1 MKVTAVPYLVLILMG
16 AAWGLSIPLTKITVS
31 TGYGQFGLI
40 FWQFVIAVIVLGF
53 VSIARRKKP
62 IFEQKTI
69 SLFTVLALLG
79 TIFPN
84 SASYVATYYLPAS
97 FIAILIATV
106 PMFSYPIAMI
116 VGLEKIDLRRILGI
130 FIGFSGVIVLTAPE
144 ASFPD
149 RHLLIFVP
157 LALLAPFFYAIEGNY
172 VDKYGTAGQDPIQT
186 FTGASIL
193 GTFMILPI
201 TVSTGQWIDPFQ
213 PWPLQNY
220 THLASSLCH
229 AFAYCAYVW
238 LVSRSGAVF
247 TAQTAYF
254 VTAWGV
260 VWSILILDEEMSQ
273 YLWVSIF
280 TLFIGMF
287 LVLPKNN
294 NIESKDSIK
303 APD

>member
-1 MKVTAVPYLVLILMG
+1 MNVSLIPYIILILMG

-31 TGYGQFGLI
+31 IGYGQFGLI

-53 VSIARRKKP
+53 VLIVRRKRP
-62 IFEQKTI
+62 LFERKTI
-69 SLFTVLALLG
+69 FLFTVLALLG

-106 PMFSYPIAMI
+106 PMFSFPIAMLI
-116 VGLEKIDLRRILGI
+116 GLEKKDFRRISGL
-130 FIGFSGVIVLTAPE
+130 FIGLIGVVILTGPE

-149 RHLLIFVP
+149 RHLLIFIP

-193 GTFMILPI
+193 GTFLILPVTI
-201 TVSTGQWIDPFQ
+201 STGQWIDPFQ
-213 PWPLQNY
+213 PWPIENY
-220 THLASSLCH
+220 THVASSCCH

-238 LVSRSGAVF
+238 LVSRAGAVF
-247 TAQTAYF
+247 TAQVAYF

-260 VWSILILDEEMSQ
+260 AWSILILGEETSRH
-273 YLWVSIF
+273 LWLSVAF
-280 TLFIGMF
+280 MFFGMF

-294 NIESKDSIK
+294 RVKTKSNVRVH
-303 APD
+303 

>member
-1 MKVTAVPYLVLILMG
+1 MPYIILILMG

-53 VSIARRKKP
+53 VLIVRRKRP
-62 IFEQKTI
+62 LFERKTI
-69 SLFTVLALLG
+69 FLFIVLALLG

-106 PMFSYPIAMI
+106 PMFSFPIAMLM
-116 VGLEKIDLRRILGI
+116 GLEKKDFRRISGL
-130 FIGFSGVIVLTAPE
+130 FIGLLGVVILTGPE

-149 RHLLIFVP
+149 RHLLIFIP

-186 FTGASIL
+186 FTGASI
-193 GTFMILPI
+193 F
-201 TVSTGQWIDPFQ
+201 V
-213 PWPLQNY
+213 
-220 THLASSLCH
+220 ASSCCH

-238 LVSRSGAVF
+238 LVSRAGAVF
-247 TAQTAYF
+247 TAQVAYF

-260 VWSILILDEEMSQ
+260 VWSILILGEETSR
-273 YLWVSIF
+273 YLWLSLAF
-280 TLFIGMF
+280 MFFGMF

-294 NIESKDSIK
+294 RVKTKSNVRVH
-303 APD
+303 

>member
-1 MKVTAVPYLVLILMG
+1 MNVSLIPYIILILMG

-53 VSIARRKKP
+53 VLIVRRKRP
-62 IFEQKTI
+62 LFERKTI
-69 SLFTVLALLG
+69 FLFIVLALLG

-106 PMFSYPIAMI
+106 PMFSFPIAMLM
-116 VGLEKIDLRRILGI
+116 GLEKKDFRRISGL
-130 FIGFSGVIVLTAPE
+130 FIGLIGVIILTGPE

-149 RHLLIFVP
+149 RHLLIFIP

-193 GTFMILPI
+193 GTFLILPVTI
-201 TVSTGQWIDPFQ
+201 STGQWIDPLQ
-213 PWPLQNY
+213 PWPKENY
-220 THLASSLCH
+220 THVASSCCH

-238 LVSRSGAVF
+238 LVSRAGAVF
-247 TAQTAYF
+247 TAQVAYF

-260 VWSILILDEEMSQ
+260 AWSILILGEETSR
-273 YLWVSIF
+273 YLWLSVAF
-280 TLFIGMF
+280 MF
-287 LVLPKNN
+287 LECFWSCQKTIVLKQR
-294 NIESKDSIK
+294 
-303 APD
+303 AT

>member
-1 MKVTAVPYLVLILMG
+1 M
-16 AAWGLSIPLTKITVS
+16 
-31 TGYGQFGLI
+31 
-40 FWQFVIAVIVLGF
+40 
-53 VSIARRKKP
+53 
-62 IFEQKTI
+62 
-69 SLFTVLALLG
+69 G

-106 PMFSYPIAMI
+106 PMFSFPIAMLM
-116 VGLEKIDLRRILGI
+116 GLEKKDFRRISGL
-130 FIGFSGVIVLTAPE
+130 FIGLLGVVILTAPE

-149 RHLLIFVP
+149 RHLLIFIP

-193 GTFMILPI
+193 GTFMILPVTI
-201 TVSTGQWIDPFQ
+201 STGQWIDPFQ
-213 PWPLQNY
+213 PWPIENY
-220 THLASSLCH
+220 THVASSCCH

-238 LVSRSGAVF
+238 LVSRAGAVF
-247 TAQTAYF
+247 TAQVAYF

-260 VWSILILDEEMSQ
+260 AWSILILGEETSR
-273 YLWVSIF
+273 YLWLSVAF
-280 TLFIGMF
+280 MFFGMF

-294 NIESKDSIK
+294 RVKTTSDVR
-303 APD
+303 AH

>member
-1 MKVTAVPYLVLILMG
+1 MNVSLIPYIILILMG

-53 VSIARRKKP
+53 VLIVRRKRP
-62 IFEQKTI
+62 LFERKTI
-69 SLFTVLALLG
+69 FLFIVLALLG

-106 PMFSYPIAMI
+106 PMFSFPIAMLM
-116 VGLEKIDLRRILGI
+116 GLEKKDFRRISGL
-130 FIGFSGVIVLTAPE
+130 FIGLIGVIILTGPE

-149 RHLLIFVP
+149 RHLLIFIP

-193 GTFMILPI
+193 GTFLILPVTI
-201 TVSTGQWIDPFQ
+201 STGQWIDPLQ
-213 PWPLQNY
+213 PWPKENY
-220 THLASSLCH
+220 THVASSCCH
-229 AFAYCAYVW
+229 AFAYCTYVW
-238 LVSRSGAVF
+238 LVSRAGAVF
-247 TAQTAYF
+247 TAQVAYF

-260 VWSILILDEEMSQ
+260 AWSILILGEETSR
-273 YLWVSIF
+273 YLWLSVAF
-280 TLFIGMF
+280 MF
-287 LVLPKNN
+287 FGNVFGLAKKQ
-294 NIESKDSIK
+294 SC
-303 APD
+303 

>member
-1 MKVTAVPYLVLILMG
+1 MKVPLLPYLVLILMG

-40 FWQFVIAVIVLGF
+40 FWQFVLADILLGS
-53 VSIARRKKP
+53 VSIARRKRP
-62 IFEQKTI
+62 LFERKTLF
-69 SLFTVLALLG
+69 LFTVLALVG

-106 PMFSYPIAMI
+106 PMFSFPIAM
-116 VGLEKIDLRRILGI
+116 VMGLEKVDFRRISGI
-130 FIGFSGVIVLTAPE
+130 VIGFLGVFVLTAPE

-149 RHLLIFVP
+149 RHLIIFIP
-157 LALLAPFFYAIEGNY
+157 LALLAPFFYAIEGNF

-193 GTFMILPI
+193 GTFLILPVTI
-201 TVSTGQWIDPFQ
+201 STGQWIDPFQ

-229 AFAYCAYVW
+229 ACAYCAYVW

-247 TAQTAYF
+247 TTQTAYF

-260 VWSILILDEEMSQ
+260 LWSIFILDEEMSQ
-273 YLWVSIF
+273 YLWGSIIIM
-280 TLFIGMF
+280 FIGMF
-287 LVLPKNN
+287 LVLPKNYTEN
-294 NIESKDSIK
+294 RDSIK
-303 APD
+303 AHD

>member
-1 MKVTAVPYLVLILMG
+1 MNVSLIPYIVLILMG

-53 VSIARRKKP
+53 MLLVRRKRP
-62 IFEQKTI
+62 IFERKTI
-69 SLFTVLALLG
+69 FLFIVLALLG

-106 PMFSYPIAMI
+106 PMFSFPMAMLM
-116 VGLEKIDLRRILGI
+116 GLEKKDLRRISGL
-130 FIGFSGVIVLTAPE
+130 FIGLLGVVILTAPA

-149 RHLLIFVP
+149 RHLLIFIP

-193 GTFMILPI
+193 GTFLILPVTI
-201 TVSTGQWIDPFQ
+201 STGQWIDPLQ
-213 PWPLQNY
+213 PWPKENY
-220 THLASSLCH
+220 THVASSCCH

-238 LVSRSGAVF
+238 LVSRAGAVF
-247 TAQTAYF
+247 TAQVAYF

-260 VWSILILDEEMSQ
+260 AWSILILGEETSR
-273 YLWVSIF
+273 YLWLSLAF
-280 TLFIGMF
+280 MFFGMF

-294 NIESKDSIK
+294 RAKTTSNVR
-303 APD
+303 AH

>member
-1 MKVTAVPYLVLILMG
+1 MNVSLIPYIILILMG

-53 VSIARRKKP
+53 VLIVRRKRP
-62 IFEQKTI
+62 LFERKTI
-69 SLFTVLALLG
+69 FLFIVLALLG

-106 PMFSYPIAMI
+106 PMFSFPIAMLM
-116 VGLEKIDLRRILGI
+116 GLEKKDFRRISGL
-130 FIGFSGVIVLTAPE
+130 FIGLIGVIILTGPE

-149 RHLLIFVP
+149 RHLLIFIP

-193 GTFMILPI
+193 GTFLILPVTI
-201 TVSTGQWIDPFQ
+201 STGQWIDPLQ
-213 PWPLQNY
+213 PWPKENY
-220 THLASSLCH
+220 THVASSCCH

-238 LVSRSGAVF
+238 LVSRAGAVF
-247 TAQTAYF
+247 TAQVAYF

-260 VWSILILDEEMSQ
+260 AWSILILGEETSR
-273 YLWVSIF
+273 YLWLSVAF
-280 TLFIGMF
+280 MFFGMF
-287 LVLPKNN
+287 LVLQKNN
-294 NIESKDSIK
+294 LVKTKSNVRVY
-303 APD
+303 

>member
-1 MKVTAVPYLVLILMG
+1 MNVSLIPYIILILMG

-40 FWQFVIAVIVLGF
+40 FWQFFIAVIVLGF
-53 VSIARRKKP
+53 VLIVRRKRP
-62 IFEQKTI
+62 LFERKTI
-69 SLFTVLALLG
+69 FLFIVLALLG

-106 PMFSYPIAMI
+106 PMFSFPIAMLM
-116 VGLEKIDLRRILGI
+116 GLEKKDFRRISGL
-130 FIGFSGVIVLTAPE
+130 FIGLIGVVILTGPE

-149 RHLLIFVP
+149 RHLLIFIP

-193 GTFMILPI
+193 GTFLILPVTI
-201 TVSTGQWIDPFQ
+201 STGQWIDPFQ
-213 PWPLQNY
+213 PWPIENY
-220 THLASSLCH
+220 THVASSCCH
-229 AFAYCAYVW
+229 AFAYCTYVW
-238 LVSRSGAVF
+238 LVSRAGAVF
-247 TAQTAYF
+247 TAQVAYF

-260 VWSILILDEEMSQ
+260 AWSILILGAM
-273 YLWVSIF
+273 
-280 TLFIGMF
+280 
-287 LVLPKNN
+287 VLSSFYVFWNVFGLAKKQ
-294 NIESKDSIK
+294 SC
-303 APD
+303 

>member
-1 MKVTAVPYLVLILMG
+1 MNVSLIPYIILILMG

-53 VSIARRKKP
+53 VLIVRRKRP
-62 IFEQKTI
+62 LFERKTI
-69 SLFTVLALLG
+69 FLFIVLALLG

-106 PMFSYPIAMI
+106 PMFSFPIAMLM
-116 VGLEKIDLRRILGI
+116 GLEKKDFRRISGL
-130 FIGFSGVIVLTAPE
+130 FIGLLGVVILTGPE

-149 RHLLIFVP
+149 RHLLIFIP

-193 GTFMILPI
+193 GTFLILPVTI
-201 TVSTGQWIDPFQ
+201 STGQWIDPLQ
-213 PWPLQNY
+213 PWPIENY
-220 THLASSLCH
+220 THVASSCCH

-238 LVSRSGAVF
+238 LVSRAGAVF
-247 TAQTAYF
+247 TAQVAYF

-260 VWSILILDEEMSQ
+260 VWSILILGEETSR
-273 YLWVSIF
+273 YLWLSLAF
-280 TLFIGMF
+280 MFFGMF

-294 NIESKDSIK
+294 RDKTKSNVRVH
-303 APD
+303 

>member
-1 MKVTAVPYLVLILMG
+1 MNVSLIPYIILILMG

-53 VSIARRKKP
+53 VLFLRRKRP
-62 IFEQKTI
+62 IFERKTI
-69 SLFTVLALLG
+69 FLFIVLALLG

-106 PMFSYPIAMI
+106 PMFSFPMAMLM
-116 VGLEKIDLRRILGI
+116 GLEKKDFRRISGL
-130 FIGFSGVIVLTAPE
+130 FIGLIGVIILTGPE

-149 RHLLIFVP
+149 RHLLIFIP

-193 GTFMILPI
+193 GTFLILPVTI
-201 TVSTGQWIDPFQ
+201 STGQWIDPFQ
-213 PWPLQNY
+213 PWPIENY
-220 THLASSLCH
+220 THLASSCCH

-238 LVSRSGAVF
+238 LVSRAGAVF
-247 TAQTAYF
+247 TAQVAYF

-260 VWSILILDEEMSQ
+260 AWSILILGEEASR
-273 YLWVSIF
+273 YLWLSVAFMSF
-280 TLFIGMF
+280 GMF
-287 LVLPKNN
+287 LVLPRNN
-294 NIESKDSIK
+294 RVKTKSNVRVH
-303 APD
+303 

>member
-1 MKVTAVPYLVLILMG
+1 MNVSLIPYIVLILMG

-40 FWQFVIAVIVLGF
+40 FWQFVIAAIVLGF
-53 VSIARRKKP
+53 VLVVRRKRP
-62 IFEQKTI
+62 LFEQKTI
-69 SLFTVLALLG
+69 FLFIVLALLG

-106 PMFSYPIAMI
+106 PMFSFPIAMLM
-116 VGLEKIDLRRILGI
+116 GLEKKDLRRISGL
-130 FIGFSGVIVLTAPE
+130 FIGLLGVVILTAPA

-149 RHLLIFVP
+149 RHLLIFIP

-193 GTFMILPI
+193 GTFMILPVTI
-201 TVSTGQWIDPFQ
+201 STGQWIDPFQ
-213 PWPLQNY
+213 PWPIENY
-220 THLASSLCH
+220 THLASSCCH

-238 LVSRSGAVF
+238 LVSRAGAVF
-247 TAQTAYF
+247 TAQVAYF

-260 VWSILILDEEMSQ
+260 VWSILILGEETSR
-273 YLWVSIF
+273 YLWLSLAF
-280 TLFIGMF
+280 MFFGMF

-294 NIESKDSIK
+294 RAKTTSNVR
-303 APD
+303 AH

>member
-1 MKVTAVPYLVLILMG
+1 MNVSLIPYIILILMG

-40 FWQFVIAVIVLGF
+40 FWQFFIAVIVLGF
-53 VSIARRKKP
+53 VLFLRRKRP
-62 IFEQKTI
+62 IFERKTI
-69 SLFTVLALLG
+69 FLFIVLALLG

-106 PMFSYPIAMI
+106 PMFSFPIAMLM
-116 VGLEKIDLRRILGI
+116 GLEKKDFRRISGL
-130 FIGFSGVIVLTAPE
+130 FIGLIGVIILTGPE
-144 ASFPD
+144 TSFPD
-149 RHLLIFVP
+149 RHLLIFIP

-193 GTFMILPI
+193 GTFLILPVTI
-201 TVSTGQWIDPFQ
+201 STGQWIDPFQ
-213 PWPLQNY
+213 PWPIENY
-220 THLASSLCH
+220 THVASSCCH

-238 LVSRSGAVF
+238 LVSRAGAVF
-247 TAQTAYF
+247 TAQVAYF

-260 VWSILILDEEMSQ
+260 AWSILILGEETSR
-273 YLWVSIF
+273 YLWLSVAF
-280 TLFIGMF
+280 MFFGMF

-294 NIESKDSIK
+294 RVKTKSNVRVH
-303 APD
+303 

>member
-1 MKVTAVPYLVLILMG
+1 MNVSLIPYIVLILMG

-53 VSIARRKKP
+53 TLVVRRKRP
-62 IFEQKTI
+62 IFERKTI
-69 SLFTVLALLG
+69 FLFIVLALLG

-106 PMFSYPIAMI
+106 PMFSFPMAMLM
-116 VGLEKIDLRRILGI
+116 GLEKKDFRRISGL
-130 FIGFSGVIVLTAPE
+130 FIGLLGVVILTAPK

-149 RHLLIFVP
+149 RHLLIFIP

-193 GTFMILPI
+193 GTFMILPVTI
-201 TVSTGQWIDPFQ
+201 STGQWIDPFQ
-213 PWPLQNY
+213 PWPIENY
-220 THLASSLCH
+220 THVASSCCH
-229 AFAYCAYVW
+229 ALAYCTYVW
-238 LVSRSGAVF
+238 LVSRAGAVF
-247 TAQTAYF
+247 TAQVAYF

-260 VWSILILDEEMSQ
+260 AWSILILGEETSR
-273 YLWVSIF
+273 YLWLSVAF
-280 TLFIGMF
+280 MFFGMF

-294 NIESKDSIK
+294 RAKTTSNVR
-303 APD
+303 AH

>member
-1 MKVTAVPYLVLILMG
+1 MNVSLVPYIILILMG
-16 AAWGLSIPLTKITVS
+16 AAWGLTIPLTKITVS

-40 FWQFVIAVIVLGF
+40 FWQFAIAVIVLGF
-53 VSIARRKKP
+53 VLIVRRKRP
-62 IFEQKTI
+62 LFERKTI
-69 SLFTVLALLG
+69 FLFIVLAFLG

-106 PMFSYPIAMI
+106 PMFSFPIAML
-116 VGLEKIDLRRILGI
+116 VGLEKKDFRRISGL
-130 FIGFSGVIVLTAPE
+130 FIGLIGVFILTGPE

-149 RHLLIFVP
+149 RHLLIFIP

-193 GTFMILPI
+193 GTFLILPVTI
-201 TVSTGQWIDPFQ
+201 STGQWIDPLQ
-213 PWPLQNY
+213 PWPIENY
-220 THLASSLCH
+220 THVASSCCH

-238 LVSRSGAVF
+238 LVSRAGAVF
-247 TAQTAYF
+247 TAQVAYF

-260 VWSILILDEEMSQ
+260 AWSILILGEETSQ
-273 YLWVSIF
+273 YLWFSVAF
-280 TLFIGMF
+280 MFFGMF

-294 NIESKDSIK
+294 RVKTKSNVRVH
-303 APD
+303 

>member
-1 MKVTAVPYLVLILMG
+1 MLI
-16 AAWGLSIPLTKITVS
+16 V
-31 TGYGQFGLI
+31 
-40 FWQFVIAVIVLGF
+40 
-53 VSIARRKKP
+53 RRKRP
-62 IFEQKTI
+62 LFERKTI
-69 SLFTVLALLG
+69 FLFIVLALLG

-106 PMFSYPIAMI
+106 PMFSFPIAMLM
-116 VGLEKIDLRRILGI
+116 GLEKKDFRRISGL
-130 FIGFSGVIVLTAPE
+130 FIGLIGVVILTGPE

-149 RHLLIFVP
+149 RHLLIFIP

-193 GTFMILPI
+193 GTFLILPVTI
-201 TVSTGQWIDPFQ
+201 STGQWIDPFQ
-213 PWPLQNY
+213 PWPIENY
-220 THLASSLCH
+220 THVASSCCH

-238 LVSRSGAVF
+238 LVSRAGAVF
-247 TAQTAYF
+247 TAQVAYF

-260 VWSILILDEEMSQ
+260 AWSILILGEETSR
-273 YLWVSIF
+273 YLWLSLAF
-280 TLFIGMF
+280 MFFGMF

-294 NIESKDSIK
+294 RVKTKSSVRVH
-303 APD
+303 

>member
-1 MKVTAVPYLVLILMG
+1 MNVSLIPYIILILMG

-53 VSIARRKKP
+53 VLIVRRKRP
-62 IFEQKTI
+62 LFERKTI
-69 SLFTVLALLG
+69 FLFIVLALLG

-106 PMFSYPIAMI
+106 PMFSFPIAMLM
-116 VGLEKIDLRRILGI
+116 GLEKKDFRRISGL
-130 FIGFSGVIVLTAPE
+130 FIGLLGVVLLTGPE

-149 RHLLIFVP
+149 RHLLIFIP

-172 VDKYGTAGQDPIQT
+172 VDKYGTVGQDPIQT

-193 GTFMILPI
+193 GTFLILPVTI
-201 TVSTGQWIDPFQ
+201 STGQWIDPLQ
-213 PWPLQNY
+213 PWPIENY
-220 THLASSLCH
+220 THVASSCCH

-238 LVSRSGAVF
+238 LVSRAGAVF
-247 TAQTAYF
+247 TAQVAYF

-260 VWSILILDEEMSQ
+260 VWSILILGEETSR
-273 YLWVSIF
+273 YLWLSLAF
-280 TLFIGMF
+280 MFFGMF

-294 NIESKDSIK
+294 RDKTKSNVRVH
-303 APD
+303 

>member
-1 MKVTAVPYLVLILMG
+1 MNVSLIPYIILILMG

-53 VSIARRKKP
+53 VLVVRRKRP
-62 IFEQKTI
+62 LFERKTI
-69 SLFTVLALLG
+69 FLFIVLALLG

-106 PMFSYPIAMI
+106 PMFSFPIAMLM
-116 VGLEKIDLRRILGI
+116 GLEKKDFRRISGL
-130 FIGFSGVIVLTAPE
+130 FIGLLGVVILTAPE

-149 RHLLIFVP
+149 RHLLIFIP

-193 GTFMILPI
+193 GTFLILPVTI
-201 TVSTGQWIDPFQ
+201 STGQWIDPLQ
-213 PWPLQNY
+213 PWPKENY
-220 THLASSLCH
+220 THVASSCCH

-238 LVSRSGAVF
+238 LVSRAGAVF
-247 TAQTAYF
+247 TAQVAYF

-260 VWSILILDEEMSQ
+260 AWSILILGEETSR
-273 YLWVSIF
+273 YLWLSVAF
-280 TLFIGMF
+280 MFFGMF
-287 LVLPKNN
+287 LVLPKKQ
-294 NIESKDSIK
+294 SC
-303 APD
+303 

>member
-1 MKVTAVPYLVLILMG
+1 MNVSLIPYIILILMG

-53 VSIARRKKP
+53 VLFLRRKRP
-62 IFEQKTI
+62 IFERKTI
-69 SLFTVLALLG
+69 FLFIVLALLG

-106 PMFSYPIAMI
+106 PMFSFPIAMLM
-116 VGLEKIDLRRILGI
+116 GLEKKDFRRISGL
-130 FIGFSGVIVLTAPE
+130 FIGLIGVVILTGPE
-144 ASFPD
+144 ASLPD
-149 RHLLIFVP
+149 RHLLIFIP

-193 GTFMILPI
+193 GTFLILPVTI
-201 TVSTGQWIDPFQ
+201 STGQWIDPFQ
-213 PWPLQNY
+213 PWPIENY
-220 THLASSLCH
+220 THLASSCCH

-238 LVSRSGAVF
+238 LVSRAGAVF
-247 TAQTAYF
+247 TAQVAYF

-260 VWSILILDEEMSQ
+260 AWSILILEEETSRYQWLSVAFMN
-273 YLWVSIF
+273 F
-280 TLFIGMF
+280 GMF
-287 LVLPKNN
+287 LVLPRNN
-294 NIESKDSIK
+294 RVKTKSNVRVR
-303 APD
+303 

>member
-1 MKVTAVPYLVLILMG
+1 MNVSLIPYIILILMG

-53 VSIARRKKP
+53 VLIVRRKRP
-62 IFEQKTI
+62 LFERKTI
-69 SLFTVLALLG
+69 FLFIVLALLG

-106 PMFSYPIAMI
+106 PMFSFPIAMLM
-116 VGLEKIDLRRILGI
+116 GLEKKDFRRISGL
-130 FIGFSGVIVLTAPE
+130 FIGLIGVVILTGPE

-149 RHLLIFVP
+149 RHLLIFIP

-193 GTFMILPI
+193 GTFLILPVTI
-201 TVSTGQWIDPFQ
+201 STGQWIDPLQ
-213 PWPLQNY
+213 PWPKENY
-220 THLASSLCH
+220 THVASSCCH
-229 AFAYCAYVW
+229 AFAYCTYVW
-238 LVSRSGAVF
+238 LVSRAGAVF
-247 TAQTAYF
+247 TAQVAYF

-260 VWSILILDEEMSQ
+260 AWSILILGEETSR
-273 YLWVSIF
+273 YLWLSVAF
-280 TLFIGMF
+280 MFFGMF
-287 LVLPKNN
+287 LVLPKNSRVKTKSN
-294 NIESKDSIK
+294 VRVH
-303 APD
+303 

>member
-1 MKVTAVPYLVLILMG
+1 MNVSLIPYIILILMG

-53 VSIARRKKP
+53 VLFLRRKRP
-62 IFEQKTI
+62 IFERKTI
-69 SLFTVLALLG
+69 FLFIVLALLG

-106 PMFSYPIAMI
+106 PMFSFPIAMLM
-116 VGLEKIDLRRILGI
+116 GLENKDFRRISGL
-130 FIGFSGVIVLTAPE
+130 FIGLIGVVILTGPE

-149 RHLLIFVP
+149 RHLLIFIP

-193 GTFMILPI
+193 GTFLILPVTI
-201 TVSTGQWIDPFQ
+201 STGQWIDPFQ
-213 PWPLQNY
+213 PWPTENY
-220 THLASSLCH
+220 THLASSCCH

-238 LVSRSGAVF
+238 LVSRAGAVF
-247 TAQTAYF
+247 TAQVAYF

-260 VWSILILDEEMSQ
+260 AWSILILGEEASR
-273 YLWVSIF
+273 YLWLSVAF
-280 TLFIGMF
+280 MFFGMF

-294 NIESKDSIK
+294 RVNTKSNLRVY
-303 APD
+303 